1 MTSKVPIKFRGKWVG
16 DMIAGATADKWEYGC
31 LAFGDGYYYILS
43 PSSPA
48 VGWFSKKRVS
58 PETIGQ
64 YTGLKDKDGVEIYEG
79 DVLGGLLGDGV
90 VVWVAAEARFGISLG
105 GEIHEVYF
113 NELTQNELEVI
124 GNIHDSP
131 ELLEATP

>member
-1 MTSKVPIKFRGKWVG
+1 MRPIKFRGKWVG
-16 DMIAGATADKWEYGC
+16 DMVAGTTADKWEYGC
-31 LAFGDGYYYILS
+31 LAFGEGHYYILS
-43 PSSPA
+43 PSNPA
-48 VGWFSKKRVS
+48 AGRFSKKRVS